1 MAQGWKKDYSR
12 YKSFFLNVLSAYN
25 SKPNLRIYLELMLSL
40 GTIIIF
46 AIFAIKPTILTI
58 VEINNEIKGKEATIA
73 KINKKIADLKTAS
86 GILQN
91 QSQNLVLI
99 DQAIPSEAEL
109 ENLIKQIELT
119 ATSNSVELKSLTS
132 SELLIKGLREKKR
145 KVNDVEALPD
155 NPEELA
161 ISFSVSGDYQN
172 LFLFLQSIENFRR
185 PLKFDTF
192 IFNTSKSAEDAK
204 VITLTITG
212 RVPFLMTEQKQ

>member
-58 VEINNEIKGKEATIA
+58 IEINNEIKGKEATIA
-73 KINKKIADLKTAS
+73 KINKKITDLKTAS
-86 GILQN
+86 GLLQS

-99 DQAIPSEAEL
+99 DQAVPDEAEI
-109 ENLIKQIELT
+109 ENLIKQIETT
-119 ATSNSVELKSLTS
+119 ATNSSVELKSLTS
-132 SELLIKGLREKKR
+132 SELLIKGLKEKKR
-145 KVNDVEALPD
+145 KVNDAESLPD

-192 IFNTSKSAEDAK
+192 IFNTSKSAEDTK
-204 VITLTITG
+204 TITLTVSG
-212 RVPFLMTEQKQ
+212 RVPFLITK